1 MEKESDG
8 WTKMGVEVYL
18 EGKRILHILSVLFCF
33 FKSVLEG
40 IWGLTLVKFISLT
53 NLMFKCY

>member
-8 WTKMGVEVYL
+8 WRKMGVEVYL
-18 EGKRILHILSVLFCF
+18 EEKSILHILSVFGLVF

-53 NLMFKCY
+53 NLM

>member
-8 WTKMGVEVYL
+8 WRKMAVEAYL
-18 EGKRILHILSVLFCF
+18 EEKRILHTFFF